1 MENVADIMTTELV
14 TLSPEDNVHQA
25 RSLLKKYNIRHLPI
39 VSADGK
45 FEGMLTQR
53 DLLNTA
59 FTIVEKYGVSKLAHR
74 EEQLKI
80 NEVMSRDAKT
90 LPSSTSLID
99 AGHFFLQHKHA
110 CLPIVDNGQL
120 QGIVT
125 SVDFVKLSIRLLD
138 AN

>member
-1 MENVADIMTTELV
+1 MKKITDIMTTKLV
-14 TLSPEDNVHQA
+14 TLSADDNVHQA
-25 RSLLKKYNIRHLPI
+25 RSLLKQFNIRHLPI
-39 VSADGK
+39 VDGEGK
-45 FEGMLTQR
+45 FAGMLTQR

-59 FTIVEKYGVSKLAHR
+59 FTIVEKYGVGKLSQK

-80 NEVMSRDAKT
+80 ADIMSADTRT

-99 AGHFFLQHKHA
+99 AGRFFLQYKHA

-125 SVDFVKLSIRLLD
+125 SVDFVKLSISLLEK
-138 AN
+138 N